1 MLISVNIRNIILI
14 DKVDIIFDAGLCTLT
29 GETGAGKSILL
40 DALSLALGMRANANL
55 LRTNGVSK
63 RKPPHASVA
72 ASFDLAPDDPVFPLL
87 AAHQIPVPEVGE
99 PIILRRN
106 LDKDGRG
113 KAFINDEPVS
123 ISLLRKVGEK
133 LVEIEGQFASHGL
146 VDPETHR
153 NSLDDFANLKPT
165 RLEVSNLY
173 GDWRDAEKTLA
184 ETIVA
189 LEQNKVDEEYLRHA
203 LAELIVLDPQAGEEA
218 ELAEARALLMNGE
231 RLVTAL
237 TAAKNFLSNGDG
249 VDERLAAAQR
259 VLASEVSAAAG
270 RLDTVMDAL
279 AVAND
284 AVADA
289 DTLLRRVMSDAEP
302 DPVKLETCEERLFA
316 IRAMARKHN
325 LPVEEL
331 PALRA
336 KLEGKITQIDDSRG
350 LLKKLQAER
359 DQAYETYK
367 SRAKILSKKRSAS
380 AIKLD
385 KAVIAEF
392 PPLKLEKATFTTC
405 IEILEER
412 EWGPSGI
419 DRTHFEI
426 SMNPG
431 APSGPLARIA
441 SGGELARILLALK
454 VVLHQSN
461 RIPTIIFDEVDS
473 GIGGAVAAAVGERLA
488 KLAKSVQVLAIT
500 HSPQVASCATRH
512 LQIVKSTIKGVVRTN
527 VSELSDV
534 ERQEEIA
541 RMLAGAKITNEAR
554 AAAASLLA
562 GKEK

>member
-237 TAAKNFLSNGDG
+237 TAAKNFLSSGDG

>member
-1 MLISVNIRNIILI
+1 MLVSVNIRDIILI
-14 DKVDIIFDAGLCTLT
+14 DKVDIIFDSGLCALT

-40 DALSLALGMRANANL
+40 DALSLALGMRASASL
-55 LRTNGVSK
+55 LRTTGSSK
-63 RKPPHASVA
+63 NKQSPASVS
-72 ASFDLAPDDPVFPLL
+72 ASFHLAPDDPVFPLL
-87 AAHQIPVPEVGE
+87 ISHHIPVPDAGD
-99 PIILRRN
+99 PLILRRS

-123 ISLLRKVGEK
+123 VALLRKVGET

-146 VDPETHR
+146 MDQGTHR
-153 NSLDDFANLKPT
+153 NCLDDFANLKSV
-165 RLEVSNLY
+165 RHEVSNLY
-173 GDWRDAEKTLA
+173 RDWQDAEKTLK
-184 ETIVA
+184 ETIA
-189 LEQNKVDEEYLRHA
+189 TLEQNKVDEEYIRHA
-203 LAELIVLDPQAGEEA
+203 LTELIALDPQAGEET
-218 ELAEARALLMNGE
+218 ELAETRALLMNGE
-231 RLVTAL
+231 RLVSAL
-237 TAAKNFLSNGDG
+237 GAAKDFLSSGDG

-259 VLASEVSAAAG
+259 VLTSEVSAAAG

-279 AVAND
+279 VVAND

-302 DPVKLETCEERLFA
+302 DPVKLESCEERLFA
-316 IRAMARKHN
+316 IRAIARKHN

-331 PALRA
+331 PALRS
-336 KLEGKITQIDDSRG
+336 KLEEKLAQIDDSSE

-359 DQAYETYK
+359 HRAYEAYK

-392 PPLKLEKATFTTC
+392 PPLKLEKATFTTV

-419 DRTHFEI
+419 DRTFFEV

-488 KLAKSVQVLAIT
+488 KLAKNVQVLAIT

-512 LQIVKSTIKGVVRTN
+512 LQIVKSTIKGVVKTN

-562 GKEK
+562 EKER

>member
-237 TAAKNFLSNGDG
+237 TAAKNFLSSGDG

-359 DQAYETYK
+359 DRAYETYK

-562 GKEK
+562 GKER

>member
-40 DALSLALGMRANANL
+40 DALSLALGMRANVSW
-55 LRTNGVSK
+55 LRTNGDSK
-63 RKPPHASVA
+63 RKSPLSSVS

-87 AAHQIPVPEVGE
+87 EAHQIPIPETGE
-99 PIILRRN
+99 PLILRRN

-123 ISLLRKVGEK
+123 VSLLRKVGEK

-146 VDPETHR
+146 MDPETHR

-173 GDWRDAEKTLA
+173 RDWRDAEKTLT
-184 ETIVA
+184 ETIVT

-237 TAAKNFLSNGDG
+237 TAAKSFLSSGDG

-259 VLASEVSAAAG
+259 VLASEVGAAAG

-302 DPVKLETCEERLFA
+302 DPVKLESCEERLFA

-331 PALRA
+331 PALRT
-336 KLEGKITQIDDSRG
+336 KLEGKITQIDDSKG

-359 DQAYETYK
+359 DRAYETYK
-367 SRAKILSKKRSAS
+367 SRAKFLSKKRSAS

-419 DRTHFEI
+419 DRTHFEV

-562 GKEK
+562 GKER

>member
-237 TAAKNFLSNGDG
+237 TAAKNFLSSGDG

-562 GKEK
+562 GKER